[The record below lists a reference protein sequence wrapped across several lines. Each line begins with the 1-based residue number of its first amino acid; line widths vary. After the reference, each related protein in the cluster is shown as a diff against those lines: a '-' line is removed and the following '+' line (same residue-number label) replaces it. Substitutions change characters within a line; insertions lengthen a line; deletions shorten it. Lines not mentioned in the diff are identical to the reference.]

1 MVGAHPAG
9 GNCAV
14 CSVEW
19 GDPEAPLSRSRFIA
33 WCLAVLGGSS
43 VFAQAPPETPPAQTP
58 AAPATAAPA
67 GVGDP
72 AASRLSRIQGT
83 VILSR
88 RNPVVGATVLLTA
101 LDPPRRIWVT
111 STDDRGEFKMDA
123 IPAGSYRLEAR
134 RPDLASVIR
143 DRIALNPPF
152 RAVIELT
159 MQAVQ
164 GGATP
169 DTTAAPGPESAAGLH
184 VAGRTVDRTGTPV
197 PSARLKWVDA
207 AGRRDPANLQS
218 GDDGSFTMTG
228 LPPGTW
234 RLEVLGVGFLPVRVD
249 LPVSE
254 DTTVTAVLVK
264 QSAGHE
270 PLPLDLIPPEEPI
283 PPPTTPKATA
293 AAPAPP
299 GGTPE

>member
-1 MVGAHPAG
+1 MLGGRRGG
-9 GNCAV
+9 GNRGAR
-14 CSVEW
+14 SVEW
-19 GDPEAPLSRSRFIA
+19 GGLEAPLSRFLPLA
-33 WCLAVLGGSS
+33 CCLAAFLAVPSA
-43 VFAQAPPETPPAQTP
+43 AQAPPS
-58 AAPATAAPA
+58 AAPAPS
-67 GVGDP
+67 GDQ
-72 AASRLSRIQGT
+72 ASRVSRIQGT

-123 IPAGSYRLEAR
+123 VPAGSYRLEAR
-134 RPDLASVIR
+134 RQDLASVVR

-159 MQAVQ
+159 MHPVE
-164 GGATP
+164 GGTTP
-169 DTTAAPGPESAAGLH
+169 DTTAAPGPDAAGLH
-184 VAGRTVDRTGTPV
+184 VTGKTVDRAGTPV
-197 PSARLKWVDA
+197 PDARLKWVDA

-218 GDDGSFTMTG
+218 GEDGTFTLEG

-254 DTTVTAVLVK
+254 DTAVTAVLVK

-283 PPPTTPKATA
+283 PPPAAPKATA
-293 AAPAPP
+293 ASPAPPPP

>member
-1 MVGAHPAG
+1 MTRFR
-9 GNCAV
+9 
-14 CSVEW
+14 
-19 GDPEAPLSRSRFIA
+19 PLVR
-33 WCLAVLGGSS
+33 CLIVLGALPALAQTMPAPAPPNA
-43 VFAQAPPETPPAQTP
+43 AQA
-58 AAPATAAPA
+58 AAR
-67 GVGDP
+67 V
-72 AASRLSRIQGT
+72 SRIQGT

-101 LDPPRRIWVT
+101 HDAPRRIWVT

-123 IPAGSYRLEAR
+123 VPAGSYRLEAR
-134 RPDLASVIR
+134 RQDLASVVR

-159 MQAVQ
+159 MRPVE

-169 DTTAAPGPESAAGLH
+169 DTTAAPGPDAAAGLH
-184 VAGRTVDRTGTPV
+184 VTGKTVDRAGNAV
-197 PSARLKWVDA
+197 PDARLKWVDA

-218 GDDGSFTMTG
+218 GEDGTFTVEG

-254 DTTVTAVLVK
+254 DTAVTAVLVK

-283 PPPTTPKATA
+283 PPPVAPKATA

-299 GGTPE
+299 PPGGTPE

>member
-1 MVGAHPAG
+1 VPPAE
-9 GNCAV
+9 NPPAT
-14 CSVEW
+14 ST
-19 GDPEAPLSRSRFIA
+19 PAPTP
-33 WCLAVLGGSS
+33 
-43 VFAQAPPETPPAQTP
+43 APTPPADQ
-58 AAPATAAPA
+58 AAA
-67 GVGDP
+67 
-72 AASRLSRIQGT
+72 RFSRIQGT

-101 LDPPRRIWVT
+101 LDPPRRVWVS
-111 STDDRGEFKMDA
+111 STDDRGEFRMDA
-123 IPAGSYRLEAR
+123 LPEGSYRLEAR
-134 RPDLASVIR
+134 RQDLASVVR
-143 DRIALNPPF
+143 DRIALHPPF

-159 MQAVQ
+159 MHPVE

-169 DTTAAPGPESAAGLH
+169 ETTASPGAEAAGLH
-184 VAGRTVDRTGTPV
+184 VTGRTVDRAGTPV
-197 PSARLKWVDA
+197 PDARLKWVDA

-218 GDDGSFTMTG
+218 GEDGSFKLEN

-249 LPVSE
+249 LPVQE
-254 DTTVTAVLVK
+254 DTAVTAVLVR

-283 PPPTTPKATA
+283 PPPAPKAA
-293 AAPAPP
+293 AATPAPPHPP

>member
-1 MVGAHPAG
+1 LLALV
-9 GNCAV
+9 
-14 CSVEW
+14 
-19 GDPEAPLSRSRFIA
+19 
-33 WCLAVLGGSS
+33 WCLAFLTALPAM
-43 VFAQAPPETPPAQTP
+43 AQSMPSTP
-58 AAPATAAPA
+58 APGQAAA
-67 GVGDP
+67 RV
-72 AASRLSRIQGT
+72 SRIQGT
-83 VILSR
+83 VVLSR

-101 LDPPRRIWVT
+101 LDAPRRIWVT

-123 IPAGSYRLEAR
+123 VPAGSYRLEAR
-134 RPDLASVIR
+134 RQDLASVVR

-159 MQAVQ
+159 MRPVE

-169 DTTAAPGPESAAGLH
+169 DTTAAPGPDAAAGLH
-184 VAGRTVDRTGTPV
+184 VTGKTVDRAGTPV
-197 PSARLKWVDA
+197 PAARLKWVDA

-218 GDDGSFTMTG
+218 GEDGTFTLEG

-249 LPVSE
+249 LPVAE
-254 DTTVTAVLVK
+254 DTAVTAVLVK

-283 PPPTTPKATA
+283 PPPTAPKATA

-299 GGTPE
+299 PPPGGTPE